1 MKIAIP
7 VDENRIDST
16 VCKSYSHA
24 PYFLLYDLK
33 TKEYQFLWNQ
43 FDETIKRA
51 DITATQILADQQVH
65 VLVTK
70 HCARHTASLVNSA
83 DIRVYRAKYD
93 TVQENIDAFERND
106 LEIMTELRPDLYHSA
121 EQ

>member
-1 MKIAIP
+1 MESI
-7 VDENRIDST
+7 R
-16 VCKSYSHA
+16 
-24 PYFLLYDLK
+24 
-33 TKEYQFLWNQ
+33 
-43 FDETIKRA
+43 
-51 DITATQILADQQVH
+51 QVH

-70 HCARHTASLVNSA
+70 HCDRHTASLVNSA

-93 TVQENIDAFERND
+93 TVQENIDAFEKNE

>member
-7 VDENRIDST
+7 VDQNRMDST
-16 VCKSYSHA
+16 VCSSYSHA

-33 TKEYQFLWNQ
+33 TREYQFLLNQ

-51 DITATQILADQQVH
+51 DITATQILADQQIH

-83 DIRVYRAKYD
+83 DIRVYRAKYE
-93 TVQENIDAFERND
+93 TIQENIDAFERD
-106 LEIMTELRPDLYHSA
+106 ELEIMTELRPDLYHSA

>member
-7 VDENRIDST
+7 VNSNCMDST
-16 VCKSYSHA
+16 VCSSYSHA
-24 PYFLLYDLK
+24 PYFFLYDLK
-33 TKEYQFLWNQ
+33 TNMHQFLLNQ
-43 FDETIKRA
+43 FDETVKRA

-65 VLVTK
+65 GRITK
-70 HCARHTASLVNSA
+70 HCARHTASLVNDA

-93 TVQENIDAFERND
+93 TISENIEAFEKD
-106 LEIMTELRPDLYHSA
+106 ELEIMTELRPDLYQSA

>member
-7 VDENRIDST
+7 VDHNCIDST
-16 VCKSYSHA
+16 VCSSYSHA
-24 PYFLLYDLK
+24 PYFMLYDFK
-33 TKEYQFLWNQ
+33 TNEYQFLLNR
-43 FDETIKRA
+43 FDETVKRA

-65 VLVTK
+65 ILVTK
-70 HCARHTASLVNSA
+70 HCARHTASLVNDA

-93 TVQENIDAFERND
+93 TIQENIDAFERNE
-106 LEIMTELRPDLYHSA
+106 LEIMTELRPDLYQNS